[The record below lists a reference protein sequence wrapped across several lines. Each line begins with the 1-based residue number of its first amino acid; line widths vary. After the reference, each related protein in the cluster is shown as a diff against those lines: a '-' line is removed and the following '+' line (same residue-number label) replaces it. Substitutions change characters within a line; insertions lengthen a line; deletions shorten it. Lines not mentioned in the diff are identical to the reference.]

1 MPDFTL
7 DTLLAGDLE
16 SAWIADSDSG
26 GTRVG
31 ALALL
36 DRSLAEFARQRDEY
50 LGCSVIPPRYATAT
64 MTHPKIVQWATETA
78 RSALMP
84 HPIRT
89 GPSVILFGPP
99 GRGKTHQVYGA
110 RRAFHDLGIAVSW
123 TIVTAADL
131 NGAIRRFDG
140 IDATD
145 YARAQLLVIDD
156 LGAGNHTQF
165 NDDTLYRIV
174 NHRYE
179 AMLPTMLTTNL
190 APTEVKGVFG
200 ERIEARLREMCDYA
214 AVWTQVDQDWRA
226 K

>member
-7 DTLLAGDLE
+7 DTLFTGDLE
-16 SAWIADSDSG
+16 TAWIADADSG
-26 GTRVG
+26 GTRTG

-36 DRSLAEFARQRDEY
+36 ERSLAEFRRERDDR
-50 LGCSVIPPRYATAT
+50 LTSSVIPPRYAAAT
-64 MTHPKIVQWATETA
+64 MTHPKIMEWAAETA
-78 RSALMP
+78 RNSLMP

-110 RRAFHDLGIAVSW
+110 RRAFHDLGISVSW

-131 NGAIRRFDG
+131 HGTIRRFDG
-140 IDATD
+140 TDATD
-145 YARAQLLVIDD
+145 YATAQLLVIDD

-200 ERIEARLREMCDYA
+200 ERIEARLREMCGYA
-214 AVWTQVDQDWRA
+214 AVWAQTDQDWRA